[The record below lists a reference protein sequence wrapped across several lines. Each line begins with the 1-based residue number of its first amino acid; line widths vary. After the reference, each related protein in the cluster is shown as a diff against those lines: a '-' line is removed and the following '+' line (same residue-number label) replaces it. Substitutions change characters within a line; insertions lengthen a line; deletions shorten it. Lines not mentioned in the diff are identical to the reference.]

1 MKLRSKAKSVS
12 HFFRTDTGKTILKW
26 LKRLINIGVLAWL
39 VYELTEIGWGEVWRS
54 LPTQPLFYLLFLG
67 MFFQLPF
74 FEIFIYRITWAFNA
88 VKSIPIFLLKS
99 VYNKDVLG
107 YSGEVYFFLWA
118 RNQLDLGSTDIFKII
133 KDNNIIS
140 SIASTLF
147 SLALLSIFLFTD
159 QIKILEWIADQNQY
173 YFYAGILLVVIIVV
187 LFIRFRHYV
196 ISMPL
201 KTAYKIFSIQMFRLF
216 LIQVFNLLMYYIVL
230 PDTPLYIWF
239 TYIAVEIILS
249 RIPFLPNRDLI
260 FTGMSITMAEGLM
273 VSKSAIAGLMVARAV
288 LGKISTVASFGIS
301 HLMKQSDIVPQPE
314 KSPRDLSYGEIKDNL
329 S

>member
-1 MKLRSKAKSVS
+1 MDVRAKAKSIS
-12 HFFRTDTGKTILKW
+12 DFFRTDSGKTLLKW
-26 LKRLINIGVLAWL
+26 IKRLINAGVLVWL
-39 VYELTEIGWGEVWRS
+39 VYELTEIGWREVWKS
-54 LPTQPLFYLLFLG
+54 LPTQPLFYILFLG

-74 FEIFIYRITWAFNA
+74 FEVIIYRVTWAFNA

-118 RNQLDLGSTDIFKII
+118 RNTLDMGSTEIFKII

-147 SLALLSIFLFTD
+147 SLALLSVFLFTD
-159 QIKILEWIADQNQY
+159 QIKILEWIADQNQL
-173 YFYAGILLVVIIVV
+173 YFYMGIVLVIIVV
-187 LFIRFRHYV
+187 LLFIRFRHFV

-260 FTGMSITMAEGLM
+260 FTGMGITMAEGLM

-288 LGKISTVASFGIS
+288 LGKISTLASFGIS
-301 HLMKQSDIVPQPE
+301 HLLKESDIVPQPE
-314 KSPRDLSYGEIKDNL
+314 ESPRKMSIGELKDNL